1 MTRKKETDIITNNYK
16 FYNME
21 KGDGTMVNEVMDFI
35 EKYDPEVGAAIKDEA
50 ARQRRNL
57 EPVRGCGGNPCH

>member
-50 ARQRRNL
+50 A
-57 EPVRGCGGNPCH
+57 ET